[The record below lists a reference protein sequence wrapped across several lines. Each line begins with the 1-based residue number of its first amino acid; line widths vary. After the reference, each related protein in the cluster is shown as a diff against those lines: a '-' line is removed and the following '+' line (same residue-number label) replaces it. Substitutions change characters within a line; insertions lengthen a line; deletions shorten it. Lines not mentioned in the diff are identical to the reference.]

1 MNFLPEYVYIFFIAL
16 LVSFSLILA
25 IKLYKFS
32 MLILDIEDAIEECLD
47 ILNTRYGSMNKII
60 QKPIFFDSIEIR
72 QVISDLKDSHNAVLI
87 VANKLTSQ
95 EGFKSETKKEVQ
107 KSTE

>member
-60 QKPIFFDSIEIR
+60 EIR
-72 QVISDLKDSHNAVLI
+72 EVISDLKDRHNAVLI